1 MMLSGQIMVIS
12 DPIINHF
19 MLSRTIMLMMINMNN
34 AIYHMYYGSDAEK
47 YTDVPDVEV
56 AQPPLTF

>member
-1 MMLSGQIMVIS
+1 MVIS

-19 MLSRTIMLMMINMNN
+19 MVSRTIMLMMITMNN
-34 AIYHMYYGSDAEK
+34 TIYHMYHGSDAEK
-47 YTDVPDVEV
+47 YTDVPVEEV